1 MHIHEHMNFDYKT
14 KMQILVEDST
24 KSLQGSYSANLLC
37 RCGVGDDG
45 NEKEQYTIALK
56 KMNAN

>member
-1 MHIHEHMNFDYKT
+1 
-14 KMQILVEDST
+14 MQILVEDST

-45 NEKEQYTIALK
+45 NEKEQHTIALK